1 MQAEYDYLQAQGTWS
16 LVPSPSNRSIVGSK
30 WVYKVKKNLNGSV
43 SRYKARLVVQ
53 GFSHKHGVYYSETF
67 SPIVRHT
74 TVRIIL
80 ALAAMNHWEL
90 KQLDIKNA
98 FLHRDLN
105 EEVFMK
111 QSQGFVDPQHPTYV
125 CKLIKSLYGLK
136 QAPRVWNSKFISY
149 LLAMGFTTS
158 LSDTSLFTKNE

>member
-1 MQAEYDYLQAQGTWS
+1 MQDEINALNAQKTWTFVPLPIGKN
-16 LVPSPSNRSIVGSK
+16 LVGCK

-53 GFSHKHGVYYSETF
+53 GFSHKHGVDYSETF

-98 FLHRDLN
+98 FLHRDLQ
-105 EEVFMK
+105 EVVYMK
-111 QSQGFVDPQHPTYV
+111 QPQRFVDYSYLFHV
-125 CKLIKSLYGLK
+125 CK
-136 QAPRVWNSKFISY
+136 
-149 LLAMGFTTS
+149 
-158 LSDTSLFTKNE
+158 